1 MSPAQQ
7 VTRTVRFS
15 GGDGGFAMILTLV
28 LVAFLLALLTAL
40 ATLSRIEGEVAD
52 QAGQQAAARR
62 HARLA
67 LSIALGQLQ
76 QQAGPDRRVTATAEA
91 FGGEDGTRHYT
102 GIWEAGSTGVAP
114 LVWLVS
120 GSEAAA
126 RTDLPTLSGPVIEL
140 LGKATSGVPRDVV
153 APLEKIMADP
163 LPGRAGPVVVG
174 HFAWWVGDEGVKA
187 SVAVAGVTDE
197 ITYPPFDSAELRRR
211 LRPQLALGGGPA
223 DFSGDLV
230 FEPLEPNNRRLLP
243 KLTGF
248 NQLEFLLSPGGTNR
262 LERSVLMANFHAW
275 TTRHRAVLADTKRGG
290 LRQDLSLQPGLLG
303 EAFAAWANY
312 STYME
317 DPAAPVSPVPSP
329 AYPAGNPVES
339 LRRRYRMTAPL
350 VARGIMQGVA
360 PVLSYFLLTFNVR
373 TDQSVGGSIRPLEVR
388 ARWLASLW
396 NPYASALVPEELQL
410 EVTNLPTLQVV
421 NDTTGTTLPAIS
433 LDALYGA
440 PLRTVLPWIPAGR
453 ADQQSWLPGR
463 VYTWAAKEDLNKGS
477 PVPGAGFASVFYTRT
492 LSSAAGQGVQRSI
505 PAVTVANSAQA
516 HLQGGTSQLT
526 IALYRT
532 TPAGTRERLGTFL
545 SPVFSAFVT
554 TPAPINQAT
563 YQITYVFHLAE
574 STDTPG
580 APDTWLTTAGQDPRE
595 SVVPAESYWPGP
607 NGPRPELYANYSA
620 ISFPDRLLDR
630 ALPAGSAGATGQS
643 YNEDT
648 PLFDLPRAPLLSVGA
663 LQHLRIPGAR
673 PFAIGNPWGDA
684 GGWNALFDRY
694 FFSGLSAE
702 VTAAGL
708 PAVVPLPNPLL
719 RPARRKADGTWPTPV
734 DLTAESATG
743 YSSKF
748 LLQDGGFNLNAVT
761 PLAWLAVLRGGRFSP
776 GETFPYLAATAA
788 TGMAGDWP
796 ATESF
801 GANPVFF
808 RFPFSA
814 PETYLADAGY
824 AASTSVP
831 PAGPNVASPA
841 ATHLYRRG
849 ARALSSGQTVALAN
863 SIAAL
868 MQQRHASAGP
878 FRSLEEFLAPSP
890 LWAGRSLL
898 EAAIAGAI
906 TSDGQALNDPARITE
921 FSSQWLT
928 QGDLMTA
935 LAPVLTVRSDTF
947 RIRTYGEAVNPVTG
961 QIEGRAWAEA
971 VAQRMPDYVNPRQD
985 AATAPV
991 DLDAVNQRYGRR
1003 FKLISFQWLDPTD
1016 I

>member
-1 MSPAQQ
+1 MSPAHK
-7 VTRTVRFS
+7 VDRAGRVA
-15 GGDGGFAMILTLV
+15 GCEGGFAVILTLV
-28 LVAFLLALLTAL
+28 LVAFLLVLLTAL
-40 ATLSRIEGEVAD
+40 ATISRIEGGVAD
-52 QAGQQAAARR
+52 QAAQQAAARR

-67 LSIALGQLQ
+67 LALARGELQ
-76 QQAGPDRRVTATAEA
+76 QQAGPDRRVTATAGA
-91 FGGEDGTRHYT
+91 FGGEAGTQHYT
-102 GIWEAGSTGVAP
+102 GTWEAGSTGATP
-114 LVWLVS
+114 LAWLAS
-120 GSEAAA
+120 GSETAA
-126 RTDLPTLSGPVIEL
+126 RTDLPVLSGREIEL
-140 LGKATSGVPRDVV
+140 LGKATSGVPRDVM
-153 APLEKIMADP
+153 APRQEIMAD
-163 LPGRAGPVVVG
+163 LFPGRAGPVTVG
-174 HFAWWVGDEGVKA
+174 HYAWWVGDEGVKA
-187 SVAVAGVTDE
+187 SVAVAGVTDD

-211 LRPQLALGGGPA
+211 RRPQLALGGGPA
-223 DFSGDLV
+223 DPSGQPV
-230 FEPLEPNNRRLLP
+230 FEPREPVNLQLLP

-248 NQLEFLLSPGGTNR
+248 NQLGFLWSPGGTDR
-262 LERSVLMANFHAW
+262 VERRTVMANFHAW
-275 TTRHRAVLADTKRGG
+275 TTRHRTVLANTKRGG
-290 LRQDLSLQPGLLG
+290 LRRDLSLQPGLLG

-312 STYME
+312 ASYME

-329 AYPAGNPVES
+329 TYPAGSPVES

-350 VARGIMQGVA
+350 ASQGIMQGVA

-373 TDQSVGGSIRPLEVR
+373 TDQSVGGSLRPLEVR

-410 EVTNLPTLQVV
+410 EVMNLPALQVV
-421 NDTTGTTLPAIS
+421 NDTAGTTLPALA
-433 LDALYGA
+433 LDTLYGA
-440 PLRTVLPWIPAGR
+440 PLRIVLPWIPAGR

-477 PVPGAGFASVFYTRT
+477 PVPGEGFASVFYTRT
-492 LSSAAGQGVQRSI
+492 LSSAAGQGVQRSV

-516 HLQGGTSQLT
+516 HLVGGASQLT

-532 TPAGTRERLGTFL
+532 TPAGTRERLGTFQ
-545 SPVFSAFVT
+545 SPVFSAFT
-554 TPAPINQAT
+554 TSPAPISQAT

-630 ALPAGSAGATGQS
+630 ALPAGSTGTTGQS

-684 GGWNALFDRY
+684 GGWNALFDRN

-702 VTAAGL
+702 VTAGL
-708 PAVVPLPNPLL
+708 LLPNPLL
-719 RPARRKADGTWPTPV
+719 RPAGRKADGTFPTPG
-734 DLTAESATG
+734 DLMAESATG
-743 YSSKF
+743 YSAKF

-761 PLAWLAVLRGGRFSP
+761 PQAWLGVLRGARFSP
-776 GETFPYLAATAA
+776 GEVFPYLAATAA
-788 TGMAGDWP
+788 TGTAGDSP
-796 ATESF
+796 ATEAF
-801 GANPVFF
+801 GADPVFF

-814 PETYLADAGY
+814 PETFQAEAGY

-831 PAGPNVASPA
+831 PAGPNVVSAA

-849 ARALSSGQTVALAN
+849 ARVLSSEQTVALAN
-863 SIAAL
+863 AITAL
-868 MQQRHASAGP
+868 VRQRHASAGP

-890 LWAGRSLL
+890 LFAGQSLL
-898 EAAIAGAI
+898 EAAIAGAV
-906 TSDGQALNDPARITE
+906 TSDGLVLNDPARITE

-935 LAPVLTVRSDTF
+935 LAPVLAVRSDTF
-947 RIRTYGEAVNPVTG
+947 RIRTYGDAVNPVTG
-961 QIEGRAWAEA
+961 QIEGRAWVEA
-971 VAQRMPDYVNPRQD
+971 IAQRMPEYVNARQD
-985 AATAPV
+985 ATTAPA

-1003 FKLISFQWLDPTD
+1003 FKLVSFQWLDPSD